1 MTLAAFGAGVLALAA
16 VLIAAGYLVRRSR
29 RAAGGRGL
37 ESRSAVDELLAF
49 DSKEESRAREAFGLA
64 SRAVREAI
72 DHDLG
77 EALPGLTDEEWIER
91 RAVQES
97 ARTQTIAR
105 ACELLRSA
113 ERVKYGMEQPTRWA
127 VDEVLREAREVVSAA
142 RVEGGAA

>member
-1 MTLAAFGAGVLALAA
+1 MRRPLGVA

-72 DHDLG
+72 DHHMSMNRHRPEFHADPNDMTEIDFGRL
-77 EALPGLTDEEWIER
+77 A
-91 RAVQES
+91 
-97 ARTQTIAR
+97 
-105 ACELLRSA
+105 
-113 ERVKYGMEQPTRWA
+113 
-127 VDEVLREAREVVSAA
+127 
-142 RVEGGAA
+142 